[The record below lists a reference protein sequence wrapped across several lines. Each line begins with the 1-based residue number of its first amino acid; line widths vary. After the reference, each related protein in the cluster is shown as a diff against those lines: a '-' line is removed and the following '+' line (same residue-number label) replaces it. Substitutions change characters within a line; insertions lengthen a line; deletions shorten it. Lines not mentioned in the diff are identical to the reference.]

1 MTNHLNEH
9 IFLNALDNEDNE
21 SIMKL
26 DKQKIMDDKNNI
38 LQKLQLDREK
48 LKIYHTKLKDYR
60 YVDNLDDINYG
71 CYIRWIK
78 IKDPGNIKITNG
90 GIICDMKIRD
100 NGKTHII
107 CKNNMNRFFP
117 VVLEENL
124 IFQKLTNQEN
134 ILLNIID
141 YLKKNE

>member
-1 MTNHLNEH
+1 MLNQLNEH
-9 IFLNALDNEDNE
+9 ILLNALDNESNE
-21 SIMKL
+21 SIINL
-26 DKQKIMDDKNNI
+26 DKQKIMNDKNNI

-107 CKNNMNRFFP
+107 CKNNMNRFFQIKFDE
-117 VVLEENL
+117 VI
-124 IFQKLTNQEN
+124 IFQKMSQQEN
-134 ILLNIID
+134 VILTVVD
-141 YLKKNE
+141 YLDK